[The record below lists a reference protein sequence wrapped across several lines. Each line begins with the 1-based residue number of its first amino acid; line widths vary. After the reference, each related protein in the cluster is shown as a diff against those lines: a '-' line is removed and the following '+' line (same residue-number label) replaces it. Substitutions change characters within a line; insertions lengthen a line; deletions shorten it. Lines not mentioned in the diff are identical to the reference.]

1 MNERGF
7 FGVAVY
13 HAKHEVNV
21 GTLWRSASSYGAALV
36 ATVGERYR
44 RQSSD
49 NTKTWRHTPLVHYRD
64 IDDLIE
70 HLPHACPLVGVEL
83 DPRANLLTQYAHPDR
98 ALYLLGAEDHGLPVS
113 VLDRCHQVV
122 QIPSPQPW
130 SLNVAVAG
138 SLVMHD
144 RFVKASRPAEA
155 VTP

>member
-1 MNERGF
+1 MSERGF
-7 FGVAVY
+7 FGIAVY
-13 HAKHEVNV
+13 RAKHEVNV
-21 GTLWRSASSYGAALV
+21 GTLWRSASSYGAAMV
-36 ATVGERYR
+36 ATVGERYQ

-49 NTKTWRHTPLVHYRD
+49 TTKAWRHTPLVHYRD

-98 ALYLLGAEDHGLPVS
+98 ALYLLGAEDHGLPVA

-138 SLVMHD
+138 SLIMHD
-144 RFVKASRPAEA
+144 RFVKASHVAEA
-155 VTP
+155 VTS